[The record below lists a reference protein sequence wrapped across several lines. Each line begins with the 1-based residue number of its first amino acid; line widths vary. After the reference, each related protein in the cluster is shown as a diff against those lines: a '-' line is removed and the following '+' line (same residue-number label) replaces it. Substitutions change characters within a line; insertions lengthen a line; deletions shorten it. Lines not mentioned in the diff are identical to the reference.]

1 MLNWALFMFIVF
13 ILFNIHN
20 NHTREKIRFLCVGQ
34 CPVSKTEIH
43 LVISDGEN
51 LMQKIVY
58 ESCKVWRNKR
68 EIDVT
73 QSPLVGAHCWDW
85 QNSMAEHVWR
95 VEPVLLL
102 LSTKLECLSLQYCYS
117 NCLSYSNHSH
127 YCRDLLL
134 LLLLPPVI
142 ATLITVSGNWSL
154 AWGYSPN
161 VVIARS
167 RSRKIVFSFIWLPI
181 FGGLYQKSF
190 GKGVLGNVVFKILVF
205 YTQKSIK
212 EQVWGWEPKVNIWN
226 SSSLWLLKHLYIL
239 FCTFKLSQTILPNSM
254 LQLNT
259 MQPSLIQTNILLPS
273 S

>member
-20 NHTREKIRFLCVGQ
+20 NHMRKKIRFLCVSQ

-43 LVISDGEN
+43 LVISDREN
-51 LMQKIVY
+51 LTQKIVY
-58 ESCKVWRNKR
+58 KSCKVWRNKR
-68 EIDVT
+68 EIDAT
-73 QSPLVGAHCWDW
+73 QSPSVWAHCWDW

-102 LSTKLECLSLQYCYS
+102 LSTKLECFSLHYCYN
-117 NCLSYSNHSH
+117 NCLSCSNHCH

-142 ATLITVSGNWSL
+142 VTLISVSGNWSL

-167 RSRKIVFSFIWLPI
+167 RSRRIVFSFIWLPI
-181 FGGLYQKSF
+181 FGRLYQKSF
-190 GKGVLGNVVFKILVF
+190 GKGVWEMWFSRF
-205 YTQKSIK
+205 WSSIHRR
-212 EQVWGWEPKVNIWN
+212 V
-226 SSSLWLLKHLYIL
+226 
-239 FCTFKLSQTILPNSM
+239 
-254 LQLNT
+254 
-259 MQPSLIQTNILLPS
+259 
-273 S
+273 